1 MRRGFGRLGLRK
13 ELGRIQFT
21 PAIAHKYSTI
31 RAHSSCAATRLAV
44 ESDADEQSFVSR
56 EPREQNQLKN
66 VPKPLRSHAIKSAYR

>member
-21 PAIAHKYSTI
+21 HKYPTI
-31 RAHSSCAATRLAV
+31 RSHSSRAAARLSV
-44 ESDADEQSFVSR
+44 ESGADEQSFVSR